1 MNHACIG
8 SRARERTGSLTL
20 SADAGHC
27 GDEPMTDEPK
37 PTITAEEMERRRGH
51 VRTAIA
57 DSRIEGMATP
67 EPPEIEI
74 LEAYIRG
81 EIEAGDLVTAYLSR
95 KPRRGSGL
103 AVTTAPAYFYR
114 W

>member
-1 MNHACIG
+1 
-8 SRARERTGSLTL
+8 
-20 SADAGHC
+20 
-27 GDEPMTDEPK
+27 MTDEPK
-37 PTITAEEMERRRGH
+37 PAISVEEMHCRRTH
-51 VRTAIA
+51 VRTALA
-57 DSRIEGMATP
+57 DSRIEGMAPP

-103 AVTTAPAYFYR
+103 AVTTAPAYFYI